1 MLECISPSPSES
13 ILMQMLQTRGC
24 AYNMKLAV
32 IVRTFNCQFDDLHLC
47 DGENIDFIDFI
58 DYELL
63 DFKEYTSIDDIIRYV
78 LPITLLTVNVIQTRS
93 AEDPPVI
100 NQAPSAQHEAFIFT
114 PLIPDAY
121 RTVFD
126 PNNITIRVANTLGDV
141 KGLINGLV
149 TSRID
154 YLKRTR
160 QPATSPT
167 TVIDSGTTMFTR
179 LVSQSKEL
187 LGKAIGSNAPNSMA
201 IDAQQRQEVND
212 ACALVLL
219 NIPATARDLFSRKN
233 VKIDG
238 ELILLLSRLQDSSLA
253 ADVNLPQAKD
263 ISTWKVRFDLNVDE
277 KRALRLIAVAVKF
290 NLVHLLD
297 FCSLLRYH
305 VRLASACRLLCLH
318 FSDGGVVCGQQS
330 RHLKAIH
337 GLYGPASK
345 IREELP
351 TTWREYK
358 ISDYDHI
365 LTIYPDQLVT
375 LPFVHL
381 FKTEYLKLVSQT
393 TTEGVYETH
402 LTTPRVIEFEL
413 DDHRRIKVFFDLKTQ
428 EPVVRVRRSQ
438 SCVIIQKLAF
448 DVNIKTITIG
458 SSAQPNVVECEATEM
473 EWVLPCKTACP
484 VLIDLEDGA
493 QLYFGFEKQ
502 CNG

>member
-1 MLECISPSPSES
+1 
-13 ILMQMLQTRGC
+13 
-24 AYNMKLAV
+24 MKLAV
-32 IVRTFNCQFDDLHLC
+32 IVKTFNCQFDDLHLC
-47 DGENIDFIDFI
+47 DGENLDFIDVI

-78 LPITLLTVNVIQTRS
+78 LPITLLTVHVIQTRS

-154 YLKRTR
+154 QLKRTR
-160 QPATSPT
+160 APATSPT
-167 TVIDSGTTMFTR
+167 TVIDSGATIFTR

-297 FCSLLRYH
+297 FCSLLRNH
-305 VRLASACRLLCLH
+305 VRCASACRLLCLH
-318 FSDGGVVCGQQS
+318 PPDGGVVCGQQS

-337 GLYGPASK
+337 GLYAISR

-351 TTWREYK
+351 TTWCEYTTAN
-358 ISDYDHI
+358 YDHTV
-365 LTIYPDQLVT
+365 TIYPDQLVT
-375 LPFVHL
+375 LPFL
-381 FKTEYLKLVSQT
+381 YTADCKYLKLISKT
-393 TTEGVYETH
+393 GSEGVYETH

-413 DDHRRIKVFFDLKTQ
+413 DDHRRIKVFIDLKTQ

-438 SCVIIQKLAF
+438 SCVIIQKLAL
-448 DVNIKTITIG
+448 DVNVKTITVYTSTG
-458 SSAQPNVVECEATEM
+458 AQPNVVQCEATEM
-473 EWVLPCKTACP
+473 EWVLLPRHSKDP
-484 VLIDLEDGA
+484 VLIDLGEDGA
-493 QLYFGFEKQ
+493 RLYFGFKEQ
-502 CNG
+502 YDE